1 MTQLT
6 PPYRSRFAPRSAAVA
21 AGLLAASTLTLTAC
35 ADKEKPETTTPVVAA
50 PEPEP
55 EPEVDVDIAERE
67 ATTGINIDAA
77 LAELC
82 SIERQETY
90 FAFDSSKLRS
100 DARSLLDE
108 VADCVERED
117 LPGLTLIGHA
127 DPRGSDRYNLW
138 LGQER
143 ASSVAGFLEESGL
156 GDDELVV
163 RSKGEELAHD
173 DPAKWDTDRRVDI
186 AIFEG
191 GAPTVDVMGQGGT
204 Q

>member
-1 MTQLT
+1 MQHLK
-6 PPYRSRFAPRSAAVA
+6 RLRFARSTAIA
-21 AGLLAASTLTLTAC
+21 AGMLAATSLALSAC
-35 ADKEKPETTTPVVAA
+35 AEAEKDKPETNTPVVQA
-50 PEPEP
+50 PAPDP

-90 FAFDSSKLRS
+90 FAFDSANLRS

-117 LPGLTLIGHA
+117 LRGLTLVGHA
-127 DPRGSDRYNLW
+127 DPRGTDRYNLW
-138 LGQER
+138 LGRER
-143 ASSVAGFLEESGL
+143 ASTVAGFLEESGL
-156 GDDELVV
+156 GDEELLV
-163 RSKGEELAHD
+163 RSKGEALAHD
-173 DPAKWDTDRRVDI
+173 DPSEWDTDRRVDI

-191 GAPTVDVMGQGGT
+191 GTPTVDVMGQGGT
-204 Q
+204 R